1 MCELLERKQ
10 SMQTGRGAQPSQR
23 AAGSVRRPAAQPS
36 QRTAGGVR
44 RSAAQPSKGAS
55 GAPRRPAAQPSQR
68 AAGSAQRPKQ
78 TRIKAGPLQRWRRK
92 RAYRRQRIAALTPK
106 QLAVYRRRRR
116 MRYRRN
122 IFRTLL
128 SLLTALGVVLVSLLC
143 MGMVAFRGPS
153 QTFGD
158 MLTVTMLET
167 SALKFIPHIYYT
179 NATVDAIVAR
189 NSIAAP
195 TEDTDTSL
203 INIDT
208 GVSDDGQAA
217 EDYKDIE
224 VFEVSGG
231 TFKGF
236 MMIVRDPSRVSVGV
250 CRKNFSKEPGLQ
262 LVEIAEKYGAV
273 AAVNGGAFADDGG
286 MGNGGKPK
294 GIVVSEGELLY
305 SSGGGSENVTV
316 GFTQE
321 DKLVIGEM
329 TGEQAKKLGLR
340 DAVTFGP
347 ALVVNGEACE
357 VSGISSGL
365 NPRTAI
371 GQREDGAV
379 LLLVIDGRQVNSMGA
394 THADLM
400 RIMMEYGAVNA
411 CNLDGG
417 SSSIMYYEGK
427 YLNNG
432 VAVTGSRKIPTA
444 IVVR

>member
-1 MCELLERKQ
+1 MYKLQKQ
-10 SMQTGRGAQPSQR
+10 QQNARAPRTAPQR
-23 AAGSVRRPAAQPS
+23 SPHSASRSTAARRPAS
-36 QRTAGGVR
+36 
-44 RSAAQPSKGAS
+44 RSASKK
-55 GAPRRPAAQPSQR
+55 PAFVE
-68 AAGSAQRPKQ
+68 
-78 TRIKAGPLQRWRRK
+78 RWLRK
-92 RAYRRQRIAALTPK
+92 RAYRKKRIAELTPK
-106 QLAVYRRRRR
+106 QRAIFKMRRRKKIK
-116 MRYRRN
+116 RN
-122 IFRTLL
+122 ILRTLL
-128 SLLTALGVVLVSLLC
+128 SVFTALGVILISLLAVC
-143 MGMVAFRGPS
+143 FVIFHGPS

-158 MLTVTMLET
+158 MATVTMLET
-167 SALKFIPHIYYT
+167 SALKFVPHIYYT
-179 NATVDAIVAR
+179 NKTVDAIVAR

-203 INIDT
+203 ITIDT
-208 GVSDDGQAA
+208 GVSEDGQAA

-231 TFKGF
+231 TYHGY
-236 MMIVRDPSRVSVGV
+236 MMVVRDPSRVTVGV

-262 LVEIAEKYGAV
+262 LYEIAEKYGAV

-286 MGNGGKPK
+286 VGNGGKPH
-294 GIVVSEGELLY
+294 GIVVSDSELLY
-305 SSGGGSENVTV
+305 SSGGGDENVTV
-316 GFTQE
+316 GFTQ
-321 DKLVIGEM
+321 DDILVVGEM
-329 TGEQAKKLGLR
+329 TGKQAQEMKLR

-400 RIMMEYGAVNA
+400 RIMLEYGAVNA

-417 SSSIMYYEGK
+417 SSSIMYYEGE

-432 VAVTGSRKIPTA
+432 VAVTGSRRIPTA
-444 IVVR
+444 IIVR

>member
-1 MCELLERKQ
+1 MYANLQILERVCVNLERKQ
-10 SMQTGRGAQPSQR
+10 DARVNRGTGS
-23 AAGSVRRPAAQPS
+23 
-36 QRTAGGVR
+36 
-44 RSAAQPSKGAS
+44 PSKGATKNTRRNTS
-55 GAPRRPAAQPSQR
+55 RAKNKKGGLLARHLRRRAYRKQRIAELTPRQFAVYKMR
-68 AAGSAQRPKQ
+68 
-78 TRIKAGPLQRWRRK
+78 RRK
-92 RAYRRQRIAALTPK
+92 RH
-106 QLAVYRRRRR
+106 
-116 MRYRRN
+116 RRN
-122 IFRTLL
+122 LFRTVL
-128 SLLTALGVVLVSLLC
+128 SLLTVLGVVLFTLLS

-158 MLTVTMLET
+158 ILTVTMLET
-167 SALKFIPHIYYT
+167 SALKFIPHIYYS

-189 NSIAAP
+189 NSIVAP

-203 INIDT
+203 ITIDT
-208 GVSDDGQAA
+208 GVGEDGQTA

-224 VFEVSGG
+224 VFEVSGN

-236 MMIVRDPSRVSVGV
+236 MMVVRDPSRVSVGV

-262 LVEIAEKYGAV
+262 LVEIAEKYNAV
-273 AAVNGGAFADDGG
+273 AAVNGGAFSDDGG
-286 MGNGGKPK
+286 MGNGGKPM
-294 GIVVSEGELLY
+294 GLVISEGEILFTK
-305 SSGGGSENVTV
+305 SGGDENVTV
-316 GFTQE
+316 GFTE
-321 DKLVIGEM
+321 DDKLVVGEM
-329 TGEQAKKLGLR
+329 TAAQAEALKLR

-347 ALVVNGEACE
+347 QLVVNGEPCE

-379 LLLVIDGRQVNSMGA
+379 LLLVIDGRQVNSLGA

-400 RIMMEYGAVNA
+400 RLMLEYGAVNA

-417 SSSIMYYEGK
+417 SSSIMYYEGA

-444 IVVR
+444 IIVR

>member
-1 MCELLERKQ
+1 MERWLK
-10 SMQTGRGAQPSQR
+10 
-23 AAGSVRRPAAQPS
+23 
-36 QRTAGGVR
+36 
-44 RSAAQPSKGAS
+44 
-55 GAPRRPAAQPSQR
+55 
-68 AAGSAQRPKQ
+68 
-78 TRIKAGPLQRWRRK
+78 K
-92 RAYRRQRIAALTPK
+92 RAYRKKRIAALTPK
-106 QLAVYRRRRR
+106 QRAVFQMRRRKKI
-116 MRYRRN
+116 RRN
-122 IFRTLL
+122 ILRTLL
-128 SLLTALGVVLVSLLC
+128 SIFTALGVILVSLLAVC
-143 MGMVAFRGPS
+143 FVIFHGPS

-158 MLTVTMLET
+158 MATVTMLET
-167 SALKFIPHIYYT
+167 SALKFVPHIYYT
-179 NATVDAIVAR
+179 NKTVDAIVAR

-203 INIDT
+203 ITIDT
-208 GVSDDGQAA
+208 GVSEDGQTA

-231 TFKGF
+231 TYHGY
-236 MMIVRDPSRVSVGV
+236 MMVVRDPSRVTVGV

-262 LVEIAEKYGAV
+262 LYEIAEKYDAI

-286 MGNGGKPK
+286 VGNGGKPH
-294 GIVVSEGELLY
+294 GIVVSDGELLY
-305 SSGGGSENVTV
+305 SSGGGDENVTV
-316 GFTQE
+316 GFTQ
-321 DKLVIGEM
+321 DDILVVGEM
-329 TGEQAKKLGLR
+329 TGKQAQEMNLR

-400 RIMMEYGAVNA
+400 RIMLEYGAINA

-417 SSSIMYYEGK
+417 SSSIMYYEGE

-432 VAVTGSRKIPTA
+432 VAVTGSRRIPTA
-444 IVVR
+444 IIVR